1 MMKTWIGPPWT
12 GSVEFATPTQVD
24 ISSAIALLPRGI
36 MPRWLGRK
44 QNKCDSY
51 LGTACCSSGDPP
63 RCRTDAIIACF
74 PLVGNALCVNSCCS
88 LGTAYRAS
96 LVGLLLKLE

>member
-63 RCRTDAIIACF
+63 RCRT
-74 PLVGNALCVNSCCS
+74 GRE
-88 LGTAYRAS
+88 YRMFSPGGECIVCEFVLLARH
-96 LVGLLLKLE
+96 GL

>member
-24 ISSAIALLPRGI
+24 ISSAIALLPGI
-36 MPRWLGRK
+36 MPRLLGRK
-44 QNKCDSY
+44 QSDSYLRTACCSSGDSY

-63 RCRTDAIIACF
+63 WCRADASIACF
-74 PLVGNALCVNSCCS
+74 PW
-88 LGTAYRAS
+88 
-96 LVGLLLKLE
+96 